1 VIFQRY
7 FATFSA
13 EGGKFLA
20 LPSGGHVIFQ
30 RVFGIFSAG
39 GDFFEVTVGVM

>member
-1 VIFQRY
+1 MIFQRY
-7 FATFSA
+7 FATFST